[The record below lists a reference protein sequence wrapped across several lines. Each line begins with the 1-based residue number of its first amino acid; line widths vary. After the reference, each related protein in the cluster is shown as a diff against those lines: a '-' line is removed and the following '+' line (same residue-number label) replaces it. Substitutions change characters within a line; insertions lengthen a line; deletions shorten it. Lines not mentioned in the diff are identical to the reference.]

1 MSKKKLHIAYAYS
14 IEWREMS
21 NSNNDEDES
30 IDEQWFYEIHF
41 FLRII
46 SLPMGNHLYVHHFVS
61 IQL

>member
-1 MSKKKLHIAYAYS
+1 
-14 IEWREMS
+14 MS

-30 IDEQWFYEIHF
+30 IIEQWFYEIHF

-46 SLPMGNHLYVHHFVS
+46 SLPMGTHLYVHHFVS